1 MDLRRARS
9 LCMESYAAP
18 WNFKTNCS
26 LYYSFMTAVNNA
38 NPEFMKDLFRLRVTN
53 RLQREKLKFN
63 LDTPKSK

>member
-38 NPEFMKDLFRLRVTN
+38 NPEFMKDLFRLVW
-53 RLQREKLKFN
+53 LADYREKNWSLI
-63 LDTPKSK
+63 